1 MQSHHAEH
9 SNLNEDI
16 NTAKGIMVNLKQ
28 QSILWEKEKERT
40 EKAGPGSWVQTTEGV
55 TEGGKESMD
64 EGLVPSFLM
73 FPKSLLLFS
82 R

>member
-1 MQSHHAEH
+1 M
-9 SNLNEDI
+9 
-16 NTAKGIMVNLKQ
+16 TASRAVEKFSAGA
-28 QSILWEKEKERT
+28 KEKERT
-40 EKAGPGSWVQTTEGV
+40 EKAGAGSWVQTTEGV